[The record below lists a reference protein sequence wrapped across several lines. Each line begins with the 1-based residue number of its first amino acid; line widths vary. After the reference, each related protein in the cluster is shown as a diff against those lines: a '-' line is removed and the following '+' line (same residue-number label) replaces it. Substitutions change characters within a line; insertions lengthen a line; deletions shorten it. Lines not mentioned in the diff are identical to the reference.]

1 MREECRADAGLAGLA
16 EVLKVSRLASSRMSS
31 AGRSVAQRSADVEAG
46 TSQSRPVESH
56 PAPGIDNGQTAMI
69 ALVRRAAGPTVINS
83 SSTKG

>member
-1 MREECRADAGLAGLA
+1 MRDRRKGSRSR
-16 EVLKVSRLASSRMSS
+16 VSRQ
-31 AGRSVAQRSADVEAG
+31 AGCRRQVGRLRSADIEAG

-56 PAPGIDNGQTAMI
+56 PAPGIDNGHTAMI